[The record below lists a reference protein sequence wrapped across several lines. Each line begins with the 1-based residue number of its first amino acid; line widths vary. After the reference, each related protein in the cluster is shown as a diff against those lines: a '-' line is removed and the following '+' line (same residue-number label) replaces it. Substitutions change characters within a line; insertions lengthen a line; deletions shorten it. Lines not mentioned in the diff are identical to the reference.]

1 MTEPLEPGPPQSREA
16 EESVLGSCLI
26 DSEAFPLV
34 ADRLSADDFYTPQNA
49 AVYRAMKT
57 IHERGQPTDFL
68 MVCDEMRNDKDSIE
82 FLGRLLSVV
91 PTADHVMHYAGIVSR
106 CAFNRRVI
114 TAAGHIAAEAYKDM
128 AIEDTASAVHSIVQN
143 ALRGAE
149 RGTNG
154 PVALSTLMGTYLESV
169 GQIEPENGPL
179 RRIPT
184 GFADL
189 DRLVGGFARGDLI
202 ILAARPSLGKTSLG
216 LNVAR
221 NVGVRFGGRVLLFSI
236 EMSASLIAQRFLTAE
251 AGIETSR
258 ILEGRLSQMEV
269 GRLAL
274 ALDTLSVP
282 QIWVDNTSGIRLALL
297 MERARRLH
305 SEHPLDLVIVDY
317 IGLIENYHAGRNMV
331 QEVGD
336 IAKSLK
342 SLAGEMNVPVLALC
356 QLSRGVEQRAGH
368 TPMLSDLRDSGNL
381 EEHADVAAF
390 LSRHNEDGE
399 LMVGRVGVHVLKSR
413 NGPCGDVE
421 LAWDA
426 RTTRF
431 GDIVGGGS

>member
-1 MTEPLEPGPPQSREA
+1 MTQPAEPGPPHSQEA
-16 EESVLGSCLI
+16 EDCVLGSALI
-26 DSEAFPLV
+26 DPVAFALV
-34 ADRLSADDFYTPQNA
+34 ADKLQPDDFWSIPNKAIFQAMQRLHEKGTP
-49 AVYRAMKT
+49 
-57 IHERGQPTDFL
+57 PDFVL
-68 MVCDEMRNDKDSIE
+68 VCDE
-82 FLGRLLSVV
+82 LGDDERLGILAQLLTVV
-91 PTADHVMHYAGIVSR
+91 PTSIHIEHYAGIVAR

-114 TAAGHIAAEAYKDM
+114 SAAGHIAEAAYKDM
-128 AIEDTASAVHSIVQN
+128 PAEDTAAAVTSIVRN
-143 ALRGAE
+143 ALSGLQTASA
-149 RGTNG
+149 G
-154 PVALSTLMGTYLESV
+154 PLPLSALMSTYLESI
-169 GQIEPENGPL
+169 GQIGPDDGVL

-189 DRLVGGFARGDLI
+189 DRLLGGFARGDLI
-202 ILAARPSLGKTSLG
+202 ILAARPSTGKTAWC

-236 EMSASLIAQRFLTAE
+236 EMSASLISQRFLTAE

-269 GRLAL
+269 GRLSL
-274 ALDTLSVP
+274 ALDTLSIP
-282 QIWVDNTSGIRLALL
+282 EIWVDDTPQIRLALL
-297 MERARRLH
+297 MERARKLH
-305 SEHPLDLVIVDY
+305 AEHPLDLVIVDY
-317 IGLIENYHAGRNMV
+317 IGLVDNYHAGRNMV
-331 QEVGD
+331 QEIGD
-336 IAKSLK
+336 IAKNLK
-342 SLAGEMNVPVLALC
+342 GLAREMSVPVLALS

-368 TPMLSDLRDSGNL
+368 IPMLSDLRDSGNL

-413 NGPCGDVE
+413 NGPTGSVA

-431 GDIVGGGS
+431 GDIVGGGL